1 MTLSIS
7 WPIFYKRMIYD
18 TKNVIKGANT
28 HYDVTNFGVD
38 FEYLENGA

>member
-1 MTLSIS
+1 MLQKVNL
-7 WPIFYKRMIYD
+7 PC
-18 TKNVIKGANT
+18 ANT